1 MTDDL
6 RSSIAYYVVLVA
18 FTLTAVVVIIL
29 ALLAIFALAEWAVGV
44 VMWLADNPDERDLA
58 TIGVL
63 ALLMLAAGEYRR
75 KR

>member
-63 ALLMLAAGEYRR
+63 ALVMLVLAEYRR
-75 KR
+75 TK